1 MKAQL
6 GDRDRQI
13 GDRDAKIEGL
23 QKDIKKVMNEKADKD
38 CLIKSK
44 KIESAMFITLCS
56 INLRELEIGK

>member
-44 KIESAMFITLCS
+44 KKESVIFKILYS
-56 INLRELEIGK
+56 IDLRELAIGK